1 MSHLPADAG
10 GMETRAI
17 NANLEADASRKKR
30 SGAITPGETVT
41 GWVAEVT
48 DGDGLLV
55 NVAGRGR
62 FTVRLAYVD
71 APEFDQPGGKEAKD
85 ALRKLAF
92 QGRRGVGLRAVRDD
106 RYGRT
111 VAVVWSA
118 GRTLNEELVRSGHAW
133 VDPRF
138 VSGAARRR
146 YKALENEARRARRG
160 LWNADGG
167 PVAPWDWRQ
176 NESSQA
182 APIRSLEEA
191 DRRFRRRSSP
201 LGWIAAIVVF
211 LAIVG
216 KCATDVKIGTE
227 KGRSG
232 SGTSAPHVAGDRAP
246 AGSGQGDA
254 PDRRVS
260 RQVRDIQRMLKG
272 LGYQP
277 GPIDGI
283 PGPRTREAIR
293 AFETE
298 SGLQPTGEATDG
310 TTARL
315 REEFER
321 QQVWYE
327 GF

>member
-1 MSHLPADAG
+1 
-10 GMETRAI
+10 METRATD
-17 NANLEADASRKKR
+17 AKLEADRSRWKR
-30 SGAITPGETVT
+30 SGALTPGETVT
-41 GWVAEVT
+41 GWIAEVT

-62 FTVRLAYVD
+62 FTIRLAYVD
-71 APEFDQPGGKEAKD
+71 APEFDQPGGREAKD

-92 QGRRGVGLRAVRDD
+92 QGRRGVGLRAVKDD

-138 VSGAARRR
+138 VSGAAKRR

-160 LWNADGG
+160 LWNADGR
-167 PVAPWDWRQ
+167 PVAPWDWRRS
-176 NESSQA
+176 ESIQA

-191 DRRFRRRSSP
+191 DRGVRRRSSP
-201 LGWIAAIVVF
+201 LGWIAAIVV
-211 LAIVG
+211 LLVIVG
-216 KCATDVKIGTE
+216 KCATDVENGTE
-227 KGRSG
+227 KGRAGSVTSG
-232 SGTSAPHVAGDRAP
+232 PHLASDRAP
-246 AGSGQGDA
+246 AGSGLGEA
-254 PDRRVS
+254 PHRRTS
-260 RQVRDIQRMLKG
+260 QQVRDIQRMLRG

-283 PGPRTREAIR
+283 LGPRTREAIR

-310 TTARL
+310 TAERL
-315 REEFER
+315 GEEFER

>member
-1 MSHLPADAG
+1 
-10 GMETRAI
+10 METRAVD
-17 NANLEADASRKKR
+17 ANLEADASRRKR
-30 SGAITPGETVT
+30 SGALTPGETVT
-41 GWVAEVT
+41 GWIAEVT

-71 APEFDQPGGKEAKD
+71 APEFDQPGGREAKD
-85 ALRKLAF
+85 ALRKLAL

-118 GRTLNEELVRSGHAW
+118 GRTLNEELVRNGHAW

-138 VSGAARRR
+138 VGGATKRK

-160 LWNADGG
+160 LWNADSP

-176 NESSQA
+176 SEPIQA
-182 APIRSLEEA
+182 APIRSLGEA
-191 DRRFRRRSSP
+191 NRRVRRRSSP
-201 LGWIAAIVVF
+201 LGWIAAAVVF
-211 LAIVG
+211 LVIVG
-216 KCATDVKIGTE
+216 KCATEVKNEAE
-227 KGRSG
+227 KGRAGSVTSG
-232 SGTSAPHVAGDRAP
+232 PHLANDRAP
-246 AGSGQGDA
+246 AASGQSDA
-254 PDRRVS
+254 PHRRAS
-260 RQVRDIQRMLKG
+260 QQVRDIQRMLKG

-283 PGPRTREAIR
+283 LGPRTRGAIR
-293 AFETE
+293 AFEIE

-310 TTARL
+310 TAARL

>member
-1 MSHLPADAG
+1 
-10 GMETRAI
+10 METRAI
-17 NANLEADASRKKR
+17 DANLEADASRRKR
-30 SGAITPGETVT
+30 SGALRPGETVT
-41 GWVAEVT
+41 GWIAEVT

-71 APEFDQPGGKEAKD
+71 APEFDQPGGREAKD

-118 GRTLNEELVRSGHAW
+118 GRTLNEELVRGGHAW

-138 VSGAARRR
+138 VGGATKRR

-160 LWNADGG
+160 LWNTDGR

-176 NESSQA
+176 SESIQA
-182 APIRSLEEA
+182 APIRSLGEA
-191 DRRFRRRSSP
+191 DRRVRRRSSP
-201 LGWIAAIVVF
+201 LGWIAAAVVF
-211 LAIVG
+211 LVIVG
-216 KCATDVKIGTE
+216 KCATDVENGTE
-227 KGRSG
+227 KGRAVGVTSG
-232 SGTSAPHVAGDRAP
+232 PHLATAPAPAASGQSDAPH
-246 AGSGQGDA
+246 
-254 PDRRVS
+254 RRVS
-260 RQVRDIQRMLKG
+260 RQVRDIQGMLKG
-272 LGYQP
+272 LGFQP

-283 PGPRTREAIR
+283 LGPRTREAIR
-293 AFETE
+293 AFEIE
-298 SGLQPTGEATDG
+298 SGLQPTGEATDD
-310 TTARL
+310 TAARL

-321 QQVWYE
+321 QQIWYE

>member
-1 MSHLPADAG
+1 MTVSSSTLRAADGSRCDLPTWTRQSSTNREEG
-10 GMETRAI
+10 GE
-17 NANLEADASRKKR
+17 E
-30 SGAITPGETVT
+30 
-41 GWVAEVT
+41 
-48 DGDGLLV
+48 
-55 NVAGRGR
+55 
-62 FTVRLAYVD
+62 
-71 APEFDQPGGKEAKD
+71 D
-85 ALRKLAF
+85 ALRKLAL

-111 VAVVWSA
+111 VAVVWSS

-138 VSGAARRR
+138 VGGATKRR

-160 LWNADGG
+160 LWNTDGR

-176 NESSQA
+176 SESIQA
-182 APIRSLEEA
+182 SPIRSLEEA
-191 DRRFRRRSSP
+191 DRMVRRRSSP

-211 LAIVG
+211 LVIVG
-216 KCATDVKIGTE
+216 KCATDVEDGTK
-227 KGRSG
+227 KGRAGSVTSG
-232 SGTSAPHVAGDRAP
+232 PHIESDRAP
-246 AGSGQGDA
+246 AALGQGDA
-254 PDRRVS
+254 PHRRAS
-260 RQVRDIQRMLKG
+260 QQVRDIQRMLKG

-283 PGPRTREAIR
+283 LGPRTREAIR
-293 AFETE
+293 AFEVE
-298 SGLQPTGEATDG
+298 SGLHPTGEAMDG
-310 TTARL
+310 TAARL